1 MAFIDVVSPEHATGA
16 LAALYQRIAGARGGV
31 ATVHQVQSLNPKAMQ
46 AHLEMYKAI
55 LFQKSTLSRI
65 QRERLGVAVSIAN
78 GCAYCSTHH
87 AQALRNLGDDPDEIA
102 RLQDGGVPE
111 AEPDRSLVQWAIDR
125 TKLPGEASE
134 EDVRRLK
141 AEGLDDRA
149 ILDATLTIGYFNFV
163 NRLVLMLGVHLED
176 DFAATCGTDLE

>member
-1 MAFIDVVSPEHATGA
+1 MTGA
-16 LAALYQRIAGARGGV
+16 QRG
-31 ATVHQVQSLNPKAMQ
+31 
-46 AHLEMYKAI
+46 
-55 LFQKSTLSRI
+55 
-65 QRERLGVAVSIAN
+65 
-78 GCAYCSTHH
+78 
-87 AQALRNLGDDPDEIA
+87 
-102 RLQDGGVPE
+102 
-111 AEPDRSLVQWAIDR
+111 RSLGQWAIDR

-176 DFAATCGTDLE
+176 DFAATPSRSRWIRLNVDFWNRIALYISRCACIALGLSDCTWCTVATPPRAPAIRW